1 VLDGGRTAP
10 ARRARAAGAADR
22 SADRAADRRPDR
34 GADRKPE
41 RGSDR
46 AADRKPVRGPDR
58 KPDRADRKP
67 DRADRTSDREPG
79 RAAGGTGRRT
89 AGDPPT
95 ARRTGARAG
104 QQGRTGAGGG
114 PRPKPAAARPAR
126 AGITRKP
133 NRPPR
138 LGNPRR
144 RLRLATVLSLL
155 MFAAIGVQLVKLQ
168 VTDAP
173 AYAKAGLRDRL
184 TTVVLTAP
192 RGGIYD
198 RSGAVLAHSVE
209 ARYVYADP
217 TLVRDPEKVAAALSP
232 ELGLAT
238 SELLP
243 SLRRHK
249 RDDGRESQFEYL
261 QRGVGLETADK
272 IMAMNLPGIN
282 VAPDERREVPG
293 HDVAANLIGFTG
305 SELNGLEGMEMR
317 YDELLRGRDGELVY
331 ERGRDEEF
339 MFAPIPGGYRKET
352 PAQPGSS
359 LKLTIDRDVQYSV
372 QRMLFDRLRAV
383 KATYGA
389 AVVLDVRTGEVIA
402 QASYP
407 TFDAANWRKFKP
419 HQREDVASSVVVD
432 PGSVHKALV
441 LGAALEE
448 GVVRRDSSV
457 LVGPAIRKGDEVFR
471 DTRPNYRAKR
481 MSLPGIMAYSSNVG
495 TIKIA
500 DALGARKLYEYQL
513 RFGLGKAT
521 GVGVP
526 GESQGLVQPPQ
537 NWSRT
542 SYGSVPIGHGVSVT
556 PLQMAAAY
564 AAIANDGTW
573 VQPHLVRAIVAPD
586 GTERPVGRPQ
596 TRQVISPENA
606 VALREIME
614 AVVALPDATG
624 RTARVPGY
632 RVAGKTGTGAQVV
645 GGRYT
650 AGEVASF
657 VGMAPADNPRFVV
670 AVFAHTPGGG
680 GGVIAGPAFAD
691 IMSYTLGR
699 LKVPP
704 TGTRAPTFVVFP

>member
-1 VLDGGRTAP
+1 VLA
-10 ARRARAAGAADR
+10 
-22 SADRAADRRPDR
+22 
-34 GADRKPE
+34 
-41 RGSDR
+41 
-46 AADRKPVRGPDR
+46 
-58 KPDRADRKP
+58 
-67 DRADRTSDREPG
+67 
-79 RAAGGTGRRT
+79 
-89 AGDPPT
+89 
-95 ARRTGARAG
+95 
-104 QQGRTGAGGG
+104 
-114 PRPKPAAARPAR
+114 
-126 AGITRKP
+126 
-133 NRPPR
+133 
-138 LGNPRR
+138 
-144 RLRLATVLSLL
+144 LL
-155 MFAAIGVQLVKLQ
+155 MFVSIAVQLVKLQ

-173 AYAKAGLRDRL
+173 AYAQAGLRDRL

-192 RGGIYD
+192 RGAIHD

-217 TLVRDPEKVAAALSP
+217 TLVEDPARVAAALSP
-232 ELGLAT
+232 ELGLAA

-249 RDDGRESQFEYL
+249 RGDGRESQFEYL
-261 QRGVGLETADK
+261 QRGVSPEVADK

-305 SELNGLEGMEMR
+305 SELGGLEGMEAR
-317 YDELLRGRDGELVY
+317 FDELLRGRNGTLVY
-331 ERGRDEEF
+331 ERGRDEEYQF
-339 MFAPIPGGYRKET
+339 TEIPGGYRKET

-372 QRMLFDRLRAV
+372 QRILFEHLPKV

-389 AVVLDVRTGEVIA
+389 AVVLDVRTGEVLA

-407 TFDAANWRKFKP
+407 TYDAASPTKYEPRE
-419 HQREDVASSVVVD
+419 REDVASSVVVD

-441 LGAALEE
+441 IGAALEE
-448 GVVRRDSSV
+448 GVLRPDSTV
-457 LVGPAIRKGDEVFR
+457 TVGPTIRKGDETFR
-471 DTRPNYRAKR
+471 DSHPNNKPRR
-481 MSLPGIMAYSSNVG
+481 MTLPGILAYSSNIG

-500 DALGARKLYEYQL
+500 DALGAQKLYEYQL

-542 SYGSVPIGHGVSVT
+542 SYGSIPIGHGVAVT

-564 AAIANDGTW
+564 GAIANDGTW
-573 VQPHLVRAIVAPD
+573 VQPHLVRAVVGPD
-586 GTERPVGRPQ
+586 GEERPAAAPP
-596 TRQVISPENA
+596 TRRVLSPENA
-606 VALREIME
+606 AALRQMME
-614 AVVALPDATG
+614 AVVAVDDATG
-624 RTARVPGY
+624 TTARVAGY

-645 GGRYT
+645 AGRY
-650 AGEVASF
+650 AKGEVASF

-680 GGVIAGPAFAD
+680 GGAIAGPAFAD

-704 TGTRAPTFVVFP
+704 TGTKPPKFVIYP